1 MEAERYIRN
10 GLSPAEQEAL
20 AQATVAIIGCGGL
33 GGRCAELLVRL
44 GIGSFLLTDP
54 DTFTDSNL
62 NRQIFCTSQTIG
74 LDKAFVVADELR
86 KINPQVTV
94 DFYVQSF
101 AERSIENADL
111 VIDGLDSG
119 DDRVRLAE
127 LCRKH
132 SIPLIHGAVQGW
144 YGQTGVDQGT
154 NPLLNTLYANVETDN
169 APKVLPMTVALIAAL
184 QATEACKFLLQKQ
197 SVLTQGWMQC
207 DLLHTDFDKILQEYP

>member
-20 AQATVAIIGCGGL
+20 GQATVAIIGCGGL

-62 NRQIFCTSQTIG
+62 NRQIFCTPQTIG
-74 LDKAFVVADELR
+74 LDKAAVAADALR
-86 KINPQVTV
+86 AINPEVTV
-94 DFYVQSF
+94 ECYVQSF
-101 AERSIENADL
+101 DETSIQSADL

-119 DDRVRLAE
+119 PDRLRLAT
-127 LCRKH
+127 LCRRR
-132 SIPLIHGAVQGW
+132 SLPLIHGAVQGW
-144 YGQTGVDQGT
+144 YGQAGVDQGKT
-154 NPLLNTLYANVETDN
+154 PLLNTLYTNVETD
-169 APKVLPMTVALIAAL
+169 ATPKVLPMTVALVAAI
-184 QATEACKFLLQKQ
+184 QATEACKYLLKKH